1 MREIIELMRNIN
13 QVHSYMFFNHRGG
26 NQPYLQ
32 QNSLNNLITRLD
44 GGRYKRKQTAHGFR
58 AFMNTHGIDE
68 LGYEKDIIRRCL
80 HHAVGNKVE
89 RAYNHAKYFGERR
102 AFMND
107 WSSALVKKGL

>member
-1 MREIIELMRNIN
+1 MREIIELMRNVN
-13 QVHSYMFFNHRGG
+13 KVHSYMFFNHRGG

-58 AFMNTHGIDE
+58 AFMNTHGVE
-68 LGYEKDIIRRCL
+68 KLGFDKDIIRRCL

-107 WSSALVKKGL
+107 WSSALVEKGL